1 MTVNMATMLTV
12 AAGPRVRR
20 RGVPAS
26 TIGRTGQ
33 EVGLDGQPHDT
44 HHRMAAKKA
53 IPSLEPDQL
62 YDRQRR
68 DWPELWAIP

>member
-1 MTVNMATMLTV
+1 MPLVITHGVEDDREHGYDAHSCCRSPM
-12 AAGPRVRR
+12 RR

-44 HHRMAAKKA
+44 HQSMAAKMA
-53 IPSLEPDQL
+53 IPFLEPDQL
-62 YDRQRR
+62 
-68 DWPELWAIP
+68 WE